1 MPIINNSVPS
11 SFGDRIEN
19 YEVLSYIGKGGF
31 AKVYKAWC
39 PRANMEV
46 AIKMIDKKL
55 MSAKGMGQRV
65 RQEVAIHSRLKHPSI
80 LELYT
85 FFEDSN
91 YVYLVLELAHNGELQ
106 RYLRDNSCVFSEEEA
121 SHILSQVV
129 QGLLYLH
136 SHSILHRDI
145 TLANLLLTSDMH
157 VKIADFGLAT
167 QLSRPDEK
175 HLTMCGTPNY
185 ISPEVATRSSHGL
198 EADVWSVGCMLYT
211 LLVGRPPFDTE
222 GVRSTLT
229 RIAMASYE
237 IPETVSPEAKDLIDK
252 LLKKNPKERMRLSAI
267 LDHPFIALKKS
278 SRHNYYLSKRYED
291 SALGTM
297 SMATSRNANS
307 TVSSAH
313 YSGQHHRTLS
323 RSDNAFPRPAVGGH
337 APVNRL
343 AAGGDPCNSSGGS
356 FPPLASGHRPP
367 SSTTYS
373 AAEPS
378 LHSTSC
384 RSDVKSCCSTSR
396 RTNNESNH
404 SRGGG
409 RAVSSCSHSYA
420 DAERQPQ
427 IITAA
432 AGQPQIVA
440 ARCRTCDANYCN
452 EDNRSQCYECCR
464 IEDVGKLQNCCC
476 SSTAQAPCQCK
487 FPNYPPQQPY
497 EPVLPCHSRERFEVM
512 DTRQHP
518 EDTGRQGS
526 HSREQFGIAD
536 TRHHPEEGVVHQ
548 RSHSRERFEIADTRH
563 HPEDTRGMQQ
573 RSHSRERFEIV
584 DTRHHPEDTRQHS
597 LDTGGGQQRSH
608 SREQFEIVGTRQDT
622 GSGRQSRVSNNLE
635 LTRRSDEK
643 CLSWF
648 QKMNP
653 SSRAEERNEES
664 SKPVLSKASG
674 LPVPALC
681 TVRLKP
687 MRHRIKAAILSI
699 LESGE
704 VCIETVK
711 KKTSWKKERV
721 VDVCRVSSDGLR
733 VVLYQPNGGK
743 GVPVSDKTVPLPAQG
758 ADAIH
763 SYESLP
769 EKHWKQYI
777 HAAKFVNLVRAAIPK
792 VTFFS
797 QQAKCMLMEN
807 SPDPDFQAFFFNGGK
822 ITRSEGKIKVIDVD
836 GRPAGS
842 FSLHDFE
849 SSSMTIVSAS
859 VSAMWKHF
867 QQCYDHCR
875 SLESVLEK
883 LSSEESSL
891 KSDTS
896 YFPITIGQKPVSSPL
911 NGKENFPTI
920 SPPATI
926 NGSRTGSALTFESR
940 YKNNQSNSVSASTKS
955 RTLHIP
961 DLGIATQFSSGE
973 ITVLYP
979 DASQLTYNSATG
991 NVTYS
996 ENGKVTKYKQPNK
1009 DHLPEV
1015 VRKRLSRFPD
1025 ILKYFFDNKPS
1036 DKENRKPIR

>member
-1 MPIINNSVPS
+1 MPNINNSVPS
-11 SFGDRIEN
+11 TFGDHIDN
-19 YEVLSYIGKGGF
+19 YEVLSFIGKGGF
-31 AKVYKAWC
+31 ARVYKAWC

-121 SHILSQVV
+121 STILSQVV

-211 LLVGRPPFDTE
+211 LLVGRPPFDTD

-229 RIAMASYE
+229 RIAMASYQ
-237 IPETVSPEAKDLIDK
+237 IPESVSPEAKDLIDK
-252 LLKKNPKERMRLSAI
+252 LLKKNPKERIRLSAI
-267 LDHPFIALKKS
+267 LDHPFIALKKN
-278 SRHNYYLSKRYED
+278 SRHNYYLSKRDED
-291 SALGTM
+291 SALGTL

-307 TVSSAH
+307 TASSALH
-313 YSGQHHRTLS
+313 YSGQHHRPTLS
-323 RSDNAFPRPAVGGH
+323 RSDNPFPRPPVSH
-337 APVNRL
+337 TPVNRF
-343 AAGGDPCNSSGGS
+343 AAGDPGRSYNSNTSGSSFLPPPTGS
-356 FPPLASGHRPP
+356 RPIHLP

-373 AAEPS
+373 AEPS
-378 LHSTSC
+378 LHSMSC
-384 RSDVKSCCSTSR
+384 RSEAKSCCSTSR
-396 RTNNESNH
+396 
-404 SRGGG
+404 
-409 RAVSSCSHSYA
+409 VSVPNCSHDRVVSGCSHDLVVSGCSHGSA
-420 DAERQPQ
+420 TRPQPPPP
-427 IITAA
+427 IT
-432 AGQPQIVA
+432 
-440 ARCRTCDANYCN
+440 ARCRTCDTGYRND
-452 EDNRSQCYECCR
+452 DNRSQCFECRR
-464 IEDVGKLQNCCC
+464 IEEAGNECRSC
-476 SSTAQAPCQCK
+476 STQAACQCATT
-487 FPNYPPQQPY
+487 NPPLY
-497 EPVLPCHSRERFEVM
+497 DPVLPPCHSRERFEIL
-512 DTRQHP
+512 DTRQTP
-518 EDTGRQGS
+518 CTDTHTS
-526 HSREQFGIAD
+526 
-536 TRHHPEEGVVHQ
+536 TPYLEE
-548 RSHSRERFEIADTRH
+548 
-563 HPEDTRGMQQ
+563 
-573 RSHSRERFEIV
+573 
-584 DTRHHPEDTRQHS
+584 
-597 LDTGGGQQRSH
+597 
-608 SREQFEIVGTRQDT
+608 
-622 GSGRQSRVSNNLE
+622 GRQSRASNQE
-635 LTRRSDEK
+635 GSRRSDEK

-653 SSRAEERNEES
+653 PSRAENQPALPSE
-664 SKPVLSKASG
+664 PVKSQS
-674 LPVPALC
+674 LPVPPLS

-711 KKTSWKKERV
+711 KKASWKKERV

-743 GVPVSDKTVPLPAQG
+743 GVPVSDKTVPLPGQG

-797 QQAKCMLMEN
+797 EQAKCMLMEN
-807 SPDPDFQAFFFNGGK
+807 APDPDFQAFFFNGGK
-822 ITRSEGKIKVIDVD
+822 ITRSEGNIKVIDAD
-836 GRPAGS
+836 GRPSGT
-842 FSLHDFE
+842 FSLQDLE
-849 SSSMTIVSAS
+849 STSLTNVSSS

-896 YFPITIGQKPVSSPL
+896 YFPITIGQKPMSSPL

-920 SPPATI
+920 TPPATI

-940 YKNNQSNSVSASTKS
+940 HKNNQSNSVTGSNKS

-979 DASQLTYNSATG
+979 DTSQLSYNSATG

-996 ENGKVTKYKQPNK
+996 ENGKVIKYKQPNK
-1009 DHLPEV
+1009 EQLPEV

-1025 ILKYFFDNKPS
+1025 ILKYFFDHKQPS
-1036 DKENRKPIR
+1036 DKESNKKPIR